1 MVVVFG
7 SINLD
12 LVTRVD
18 RFPAPGETIAGA
30 SFATYAGGKGA
41 NQALAAA
48 RAGATVRMYG
58 AVGRDS
64 FADPALAL
72 LVGGGVDLSGV
83 ARTDAPTGCATIL
96 VDSAGENCIAV
107 AAGANQRV
115 HPDAVPDSMLT
126 PETLLVLQQEVP
138 AAANMSLFDRARR
151 LGARTL
157 LNAAPSRALSLDLL
171 RLLDVLVV
179 NESEATAI
187 AGAAGWPV
195 KPEAFVRAAVAAYPT
210 LSVVV
215 TLGAKGA
222 VARDGDAVWRVAA
235 PEVQV
240 IDTTGAGDAFVGCLA
255 AALDRVEDFV
265 DALRMATAAG
275 SLACTGAG
283 AQSALPGRAAI
294 ASLLPL
300 ITARGGVASRTRTG
314 TPRPPRRR

>member
-1 MVVVFG
+1 MIVVFG

-18 RFPAPGETIAGA
+18 RFPAPGETIAGL
-30 SFATYAGGKGA
+30 SFAMHAGGKGA

-48 RAGATVRMYG
+48 RAGARVRIYG
-58 AVGRDS
+58 AVGRDE
-64 FADPALAL
+64 FAASALAPL
-72 LVGGGVDLSGV
+72 AAGGVDLAGV
-83 ARTDAPTGCATIL
+83 ARLDAPTGCATIL
-96 VDSAGENCIAV
+96 VDRRGENCIAV
-107 AAGANQRV
+107 VAGANAGADP
-115 HPDAVPDSMLT
+115 HAVPDSALGRDAV
-126 PETLLVLQQEVP
+126 LVLQQELP
-138 AAANMSLFDRARR
+138 TAANASLLQRAHR

-157 LNAAPSRALSLDLL
+157 LNAAPSRLLSLDLL

-195 KPEAFVRAAVAAYPT
+195 KPEAFVRAAVSAYPT

-222 VARDGDAVWRVAA
+222 VARDGNALWRVAA
-235 PEVQV
+235 PKVQV

-294 ASLLPL
+294 ASLLPA
-300 ITARGGVASRTRTG
+300 ITARGGAAARTRTG
-314 TPRPPRRR
+314 KRPRRRQR